1 MRHRN
6 YSKVTAAG
14 VLIALGIIF
23 GDIGTSPLYVLK
35 AIVGEGNVINTHFVY
50 GGLSCIF
57 WTLTIQT
64 TLKYVLLTLRADNK
78 GEGGIFSLYA
88 LVRVLRKRRV
98 YLIAIIGGSAL
109 LADGIIT
116 PSISVSAAVEGLR
129 VYNPNIQ
136 TLPIIL
142 VIIIGLFVVQQFGTQ
157 QIGSYFG
164 PMMMVWFVMLAAL
177 GLPYIMAEPEI
188 LRAIS
193 PTYAFGLLVTEP
205 SGFWI
210 LGAVFLCTTG
220 AEALYSDLGHCGR
233 SNIRAAWVG
242 VKTALLI
249 NYFGQGAWLLEHA
262 NENLAGRNPFF
273 MIMPEWWLIPGIIIA
288 TLSTVIASQAM
299 ISGSFTLVS
308 EAMRLNFWPKIKI
321 EYPTIARGQLY
332 VPTLNWLL
340 MLGCIAVVL
349 IFRESSNMEAAYG
362 LSISVTMLMTTL
374 LLSYYLVLKRV
385 PAIWIWSFLILYLT
399 VEGSFLVA
407 NAVKFT
413 HGGWFTVMIGSLLIL
428 IMLSFYKARKIKNM
442 FTEFV
447 GVGPWLPIIKDL
459 SEDEKVPKYA
469 TNLVYLTS
477 ADLEGQLEE
486 KIVYSIINK
495 QPKRADL
502 YWFIHVDVQ
511 NDPHTLDYMVTTL
524 IPNHAYRIDFK
535 LGFRVQPRINK
546 LFHEVIDDMVENHEV
561 DITSRYPS
569 LQQHDVV
576 GDFRYVVIDRIINY
590 EDFRLKWYE
599 RLVLGLYSITKYFSL
614 SEQRAFG
621 LDTSLVTVEH
631 VPLSTVTPPE
641 PRLKRRWP

>member
-1 MRHRN
+1 
-6 YSKVTAAG
+6 

-35 AIVGEGNVINTHFVY
+35 AIVGEGKTIHAEFIY

-64 TLKYVLLTLRADNK
+64 TLKYVFLTLKADNK

-88 LVRVLRKRRV
+88 LVRVLRKKRV
-98 YLIAIIGGSAL
+98 YLVAIIGGSAL

-116 PSISVSAAVEGLR
+116 PAISVTAAVEGFR

-142 VIIIGLFVVQQFGTQ
+142 TIIAGLFVVQQFGTR

-164 PMMMVWFVMLAAL
+164 PAMTVWFLMLAAL
-177 GLPYIMAEPEI
+177 GLPFILQEPEV

-193 PTYAFGLLVTEP
+193 PSYAYELLVHEP
-205 SGFWI
+205 QGFWI

-233 SNIRAAWVG
+233 GNIRTAWVF
-242 VKTALLI
+242 VKTSLLI
-249 NYFGQGAWLLEHA
+249 NYFGQGAWLLQHA
-262 NENLAGRNPFF
+262 NENLGQRNPFF
-273 MIMPEWWLIPGIIIA
+273 MIMPEWWVVPGVIIA
-288 TLSTVIASQAM
+288 TACTIIASQAM

-308 EAMRLNFWPKIKI
+308 EAMRLNFWPKIRI
-321 EYPTIARGQLY
+321 EYPTVARGQLY

-362 LSISVTMLMTTL
+362 LSISATMLMTTF
-374 LLSYYLVLKRV
+374 LLSYYLVLRRV
-385 PAIWIWSFLILYLT
+385 PAIWIWGFLALYLV

-413 HGGWFTVMIGSLLIL
+413 HGGWFTVMIGSFLIL

-447 GVGPWLPIIKDL
+447 GVGPWLPVLRDL

-511 NDPHTLDYMVTTL
+511 NDPHTMEYVVTTL
-524 IPNHAYRIDFK
+524 IPNHAYRIDFR

-546 LFHEVIDDMVENHEV
+546 LFHEVIDDMVENKEV

-569 LQQHDVV
+569 LERHNVT

-599 RLVLGLYSITKYFSL
+599 RLVLGVYSFTKYFSI

>member
-1 MRHRN
+1 MDQRSLSRV
-6 YSKVTAAG
+6 SVAG
-14 VLIALGIIF
+14 ILIALGIIF

-35 AIVGEGNVINTHFVY
+35 AVIGERNIINPHFVY
-50 GGLSCIF
+50 GGVSCIF

-64 TLKYVLLTLRADNK
+64 TLKYVILTLRADNK

-88 LVRVLRKRRV
+88 LVRVLRKKRI
-98 YLIAIIGGSAL
+98 YLFAIVGGSAL

-116 PSISVSAAVEGLR
+116 PSISVSAAVEGFR
-129 VYNPNIQ
+129 VYNNQID

-142 VIIIGLFVVQQFGTQ
+142 AIIIGLFVVQQFGTQ
-157 QIGSYFG
+157 QVGTYFG
-164 PMMMVWFVMLAAL
+164 PVMMIWFVMLAAL
-177 GLPYIMAEPEI
+177 GLPYILQEPEI
-188 LRAIS
+188 LRALS
-193 PTYAFGLLVTEP
+193 PYYAYELLVEEP
-205 SGFWI
+205 QGFWI

-233 SNIRAAWVG
+233 GNIRAAWIF
-242 VKTALLI
+242 VKAALLI
-249 NYFGQGAWLLEHA
+249 NYFGQGGWLIQ
-262 NENLAGRNPFF
+262 NSYENLNDRNPFY

-288 TLSTVIASQAM
+288 TVSTVIASQAM
-299 ISGSFTLVS
+299 ISGSYTLVS
-308 EAMRLNFWPKIKI
+308 EAMRLNFWPKIRI

-332 VPTLNWLL
+332 VPSINWW
-340 MLGCIAVVL
+340 MMFGCIAVVL

-362 LSISVTMLMTTL
+362 LSISATMLMTTCL
-374 LLSYYLVLKRV
+374 LFYYLILKRV
-385 PAIWIWSFLILYLT
+385 PAVWIGLFMLVYLT

-407 NAVKFT
+407 NALKFT
-413 HGGWFTVMIGSLLIL
+413 HGGWFTVIIGSLLVL
-428 IMLSFYKARKIKNM
+428 VMLSFYKARKIKNM

-447 GVGPWLPIIKDL
+447 GIGPWLPILKDL
-459 SEDEKVPKYA
+459 SEDQSVPKYA

-495 QPKRADL
+495 QPKRADI

-511 NDPHTLDYMVTTL
+511 NDPHTMEYVVTTL

-546 LFHEVIDDMVENHEV
+546 LFHEVIDDMVENKEV
-561 DITSRYPS
+561 EITSRYPS
-569 LQQHDVV
+569 LQKHHVP

-599 RLVLGLYSITKYFSL
+599 RLVLGVYSFTKYFSIP
-614 SEQRAFG
+614 EQRAFG

-641 PRLKRRWP
+641 PRLRRRWP